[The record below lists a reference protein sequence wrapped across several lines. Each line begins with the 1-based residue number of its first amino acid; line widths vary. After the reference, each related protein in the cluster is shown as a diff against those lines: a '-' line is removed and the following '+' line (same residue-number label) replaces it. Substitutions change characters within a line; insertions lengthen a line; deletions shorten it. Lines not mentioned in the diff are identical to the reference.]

1 MSSITERIETFCHE
15 KELTFAKL
23 ERCINA
29 SNAVISR
36 AVKAKTDIQAKW
48 VAAIATTF
56 PDLSAE
62 WLLRGKEPMLLTDTP
77 QEGAKKETTPP
88 QPTTHQPATAQSA
101 EPLIEYLKTELDAA
115 HDRISELNYEIGR
128 LTAALKKAGIEPE
141 ETTHTATRA

>member
-1 MSSITERIETFCHE
+1 MTTITERIETFCHE
-15 KELTFAKL
+15 KELTYAKL

-36 AVKAKTDIQAKW
+36 AVKSKTDIQAKW

-62 WLLRGKEPMLLTDTP
+62 WLLRGKEPMLLTDKP
-77 QEGAKKETTPP
+77 QEDAKKETAPARPAAP
-88 QPTTHQPATAQSA
+88 QQAPAPSP

-115 HDRISELNYEIGR
+115 HDRISELNIEIGR

-141 ETTHTATRA
+141 VTTHAATRA

>member
-1 MSSITERIETFCHE
+1 MSTITERIEIFCHE

-62 WLLRGKEPMLLTDTP
+62 WLLRGKGAMQLTDTP
-77 QEGAKKETTPP
+77 KEETNKETRPAP
-88 QPTTHQPATAQSA
+88 QTSAPAPSA
-101 EPLIEYLKTELDAA
+101 EPLIEYLKEELATA
-115 HDRISELNYEIGR
+115 HDRINQLNYEIGQ
-128 LTAALKKAGIEPE
+128 LTAALKKARNEKDEP
-141 ETTHTATRA
+141 HRPAQSA

>member
-1 MSSITERIETFCHE
+1 MNERI
-15 KELTFAKL
+15 KELVNAKCNGSIL
-23 ERCINA
+23 AFSKILDMPQTSVNA
-29 SNAVISR
+29 MISGKMKISQKLIVAV
-36 AVKAKTDIQAKW
+36 V
-48 VAAIATTF
+48 TTF

-88 QPTTHQPATAQSA
+88 QPTTHQPATTQSA
-101 EPLIEYLKTELDAA
+101 EPLIEYLKTELDTA